1 MTDFVASRPPRP
13 DFADPPVI
21 EVALS
26 VGFDPLASYTNAHAG
41 LFWQRFKGTFAT
53 VQEHPPFAIPFVN
66 DSNEPAPHE
75 LQIVGGAPPIRTW
88 LVASDGD
95 ELLQLQRDIFAYNWR
110 KTVPT
115 QPYPRYETVRSRFQ
129 EYFRAFIDFAG
140 SEDLGTVVGPKSCD
154 ISYVNHI
161 PLGEHMPT
169 AGDLQE
175 LVLPWTSRN
184 TAFLP
189 KPDRALLSLG
199 FVIRD
204 DNDKFAGQLTVDAK
218 PAYRRSDRAGIV
230 VLSMTARGKPI
241 GTGIDGALAFFD
253 LGREWIVR
261 GFTDLT
267 TPKMHALWGRNR

>member
-1 MTDFVASRPPRP
+1 MSHAADSRPPRP

-26 VGFDPLASYTNAHAG
+26 VGFNPLTRYTNAHAG

-53 VQEHPPFAIPFVN
+53 AEEHPPFAIPPAT
-66 DSNEPAPHE
+66 DHGAPAPHE
-75 LQIVGGAPPIRTW
+75 LEIVRGAPPVRTW
-88 LVASDGD
+88 LVASDGG
-95 ELLQLQRDIFAYNWR
+95 ELLQLQRDIFAHNWR
-110 KTVPT
+110 RTAPT
-115 QPYPRYETVRSRFQ
+115 QPYPRYETVRDRFQ
-129 EYFRAFIDFAG
+129 EHFRAFIDFVQA
-140 SEDLGTVVGPKSCD
+140 EELGPVELKNCD

-175 LVLPWTSRN
+175 LVPPWTWQN

-189 KPDRALLSLG
+189 KPDRALVSLR

-218 PAYRRSDRAGIV
+218 PAYRRSDRTGIV
-230 VLSMTARGKPI
+230 VLSMTARGKPM
-241 GTGIDGALAFFD
+241 GTGVNGALTFFD

-267 TPKMHALWGRNR
+267 TSKMHALWGRTR